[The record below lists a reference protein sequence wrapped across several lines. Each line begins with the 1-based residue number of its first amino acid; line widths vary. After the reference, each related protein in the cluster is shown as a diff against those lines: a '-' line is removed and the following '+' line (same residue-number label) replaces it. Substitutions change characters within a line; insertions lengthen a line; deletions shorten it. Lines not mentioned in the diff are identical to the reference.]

1 MNTTLALNAS
11 ETTKILN
18 FCSDVGLLLLES
30 GAETFRVEETVE
42 RIGAAANLP
51 ISCYSTMTSIF
62 ISVQHTSQTL
72 LVKTT
77 FGSYDLQKV
86 DQINQLSR
94 DFEAGNISFEIFATA
109 VRDLHQ
115 TSEPFPLYLQ
125 MLGAGLVA
133 IAPMF
138 VFKAAWT
145 DLALSFFIGIS
156 GFLGSKYITK
166 LGSVPYLSEIFGGF
180 VVGILGLLAVKY
192 GVGINSYT
200 IIVSAIMPLVPGVAI
215 TNAIR
220 EIIANEI
227 VSGIVRLTNAIL
239 VAGAIS
245 FGILLAVELI

>member
-42 RIGAAANLP
+42 RIGTAANLP

-94 DFEAGNISFEIFATA
+94 DFEAGNISFEAFAKA

-145 DLALSFFIGIS
+145 DLALSFFIGIA

>member
-1 MNTTLALNAS
+1 MNNTVTLNAA
-11 ETTKILN
+11 ETTQILN

-42 RIGAAANLP
+42 RIGYAANLP

-94 DFEAGNISFEIFATA
+94 DFEAGTISLESFSQSVKE
-109 VRDLHQ
+109 LHQ
-115 TSEPFPLYLQ
+115 NSEPFPLYLQ
-125 MLGAGLVA
+125 MIGAGLVA
-133 IAPMF
+133 VAPMF
-138 VFKAAWT
+138 VFKALWT
-145 DLALSFFIGIS
+145 DLALSFFIGIA

-180 VVGILGLLAVKY
+180 VVGILGLLSVRY
-192 GVGINSYT
+192 GIGANSYT
-200 IIVSAIMPLVPGVAI
+200 IIVSSIMPLVPGVAI

-245 FGILLAVELI
+245 FGILLAVELL